1 MLEQEIKNAILEG
14 AFAMTRDGR
23 KVQYIGKSSMSDL
36 NLSFIQL
43 PSEPINYYKPFEDIN
58 VIFVDDIHLKAI
70 PSTLE
75 DNHND
80 IVGLWV
86 EPTKKVTFELPQPF
100 RPKPKK
106 TYYTLT
112 GKAKYSTLEVGK
124 TCHTN
129 GTLDKALIEAGLCF
143 RTEADAQAWIDAFK
157 TALED

>member
-23 KVQYIGKSSMSDL
+23 KVRYIGKSSLPALELTFLVLL
-36 NLSFIQL
+36 NDG
-43 PSEPINYYKPFEDIN
+43 INYYSPHKDIDF
-58 VIFVDDIHLKAI
+58 IFVEPNHFKAI
-70 PSTLE
+70 PSTME
-75 DNHND
+75 DHKDD

-86 EPTKKVTFELPQPF
+86 EPTKKVTLELPQPF
-100 RPKPKK
+100 KPKLQE
-106 TYYTLT
+106 TYYTLI